1 MMTKKKRRAI
11 TISIAL
17 IVILLILLVV
27 GILYLKTDL
36 FKSNQV
42 LFAKYMGQNIENMQG
57 YFENFTNS
65 NISRELE

>member
-42 LFAKYMGQNIENMQG
+42 LFAKYMGPIFAKQMEKGDGQIQH
-57 YFENFTNS
+57 
-65 NISRELE
+65 

>member
-17 IVILLILLVV
+17 IVILSILLVV

-36 FKSNQV
+36 FK
-42 LFAKYMGQNIENMQG
+42 
-57 YFENFTNS
+57 
-65 NISRELE
+65 